1 MAGKHKKN
9 YKISAEKPIGG
20 TAIKQSLGSR
30 IFDIFNIC
38 LFIFLALII
47 LFPFWNI
54 IAISLTGNAEYMASS
69 FILFPKKPTLE
80 AYKYIFSTA
89 LFIRAFG
96 VTFLIT
102 ITGTALSVLVTSML
116 AYGLKK
122 NTLHGSKFFMIYLLI
137 TMFFSGG
144 LIPTYYNITK
154 TLHLSNNILA
164 LILPGAVNVFN
175 FVIMR
180 SFFMQLPD
188 SLEEAARI
196 DGANEYTI
204 LFRIIYPLSIPML
217 ATIAMFVAVGLWNS
231 WFAAQLYMRDENWYP
246 LQLIIR
252 NYIVRNAKPAD
263 MQLMEG
269 LRDAAGNKLYLN
281 ETGIKMACAVVST
294 IPMLLIYPFIQK
306 YFESGVTIGAVKG

>member
-1 MAGKHKKN
+1 MAGKHKN
-9 YKISAEKPIGG
+9 SKISAAGSHGG
-20 TAIKQSLGSR
+20 NAIKQSMGSR
-30 IFDIFNIC
+30 IFDVFNIC
-38 LFIFLALII
+38 LFILLAIVI

-122 NTLHGSKFFMIYLLI
+122 PNLHGYKFFMIYLLI

-180 SFFMQLPD
+180 SFFVQLPD

-196 DGANEYTI
+196 DGANE
-204 LFRIIYPLSIPML
+204 
-217 ATIAMFVAVGLWNS
+217 
-231 WFAAQLYMRDENWYP
+231 
-246 LQLIIR
+246 
-252 NYIVRNAKPAD
+252 
-263 MQLMEG
+263 
-269 LRDAAGNKLYLN
+269 
-281 ETGIKMACAVVST
+281 
-294 IPMLLIYPFIQK
+294 
-306 YFESGVTIGAVKG
+306 

>member
-1 MAGKHKKN
+1 
-9 YKISAEKPIGG
+9 
-20 TAIKQSLGSR
+20 
-30 IFDIFNIC
+30 
-38 LFIFLALII
+38 
-47 LFPFWNI
+47 
-54 IAISLTGNAEYMASS
+54 MASS

-122 NTLHGSKFFMIYLLI
+122 NTLHGYKFFMIYLLI

-196 DGANEYTI
+196 DGANEYTC
-204 LFRIIYPLSIPML
+204 LLYTSFLPRALTGKT
-217 ATIAMFVAVGLWNS
+217 ATG
-231 WFAAQLYMRDENWYP
+231 
-246 LQLIIR
+246 
-252 NYIVRNAKPAD
+252 
-263 MQLMEG
+263 
-269 LRDAAGNKLYLN
+269 
-281 ETGIKMACAVVST
+281 
-294 IPMLLIYPFIQK
+294 
-306 YFESGVTIGAVKG
+306 

>member
-89 LFIRAFG
+89 LFNRAFG

-122 NTLHGSKFFMIYLLI
+122 NTLHGYKFFMIYLLI

-144 LIPTYYNITK
+144 LIPTY
-154 TLHLSNNILA
+154 
-164 LILPGAVNVFN
+164 
-175 FVIMR
+175 
-180 SFFMQLPD
+180 
-188 SLEEAARI
+188 
-196 DGANEYTI
+196 
-204 LFRIIYPLSIPML
+204 
-217 ATIAMFVAVGLWNS
+217 
-231 WFAAQLYMRDENWYP
+231 
-246 LQLIIR
+246 
-252 NYIVRNAKPAD
+252 
-263 MQLMEG
+263 
-269 LRDAAGNKLYLN
+269 
-281 ETGIKMACAVVST
+281 
-294 IPMLLIYPFIQK
+294 
-306 YFESGVTIGAVKG
+306 

>member
-1 MAGKHKKN
+1 MAGKHKN
-9 YKISAEKPIGG
+9 SKISAAGSHGG
-20 TAIKQSLGSR
+20 NAIKQSMGSR
-30 IFDIFNIC
+30 IFDVFNIC
-38 LFIFLALII
+38 LFILLAIVI

-122 NTLHGSKFFMIYLLI
+122 PNLHGYKFFMIYLLI

-180 SFFMQLPD
+180 SASGLSGGGSKNRRSKRVHDPVPHHLP
-188 SLEEAARI
+188 
-196 DGANEYTI
+196 
-204 LFRIIYPLSIPML
+204 
-217 ATIAMFVAVGLWNS
+217 AVHS
-231 WFAAQLYMRDENWYP
+231 D
-246 LQLIIR
+246 
-252 NYIVRNAKPAD
+252 
-263 MQLMEG
+263 
-269 LRDAAGNKLYLN
+269 AGNHRYVRSRWSVEQLVLR
-281 ETGIKMACAVVST
+281 TVVH
-294 IPMLLIYPFIQK
+294 
-306 YFESGVTIGAVKG
+306 A